1 MGKTTRGFV
10 LGLSVAALGVG
21 AYCVYKNKD
30 KLFKSEEIVNED
42 GTITKKRAYVDLDN
56 IKEKTSEAVNKAK
69 ETAQD
74 TIKTAQD
81 KLGFKKETE
90 VNVEDAEEVVE
101 TEDDVVVEVVDD
113 TTEA

>member
-1 MGKTTRGFV
+1 MGKTTKGFI

-30 KLFKSEEIVNED
+30 KIFKSEEIVNED

-74 TIKTAQD
+74 TIKAAQD
-81 KLGFKKETE
+81 KLGIKKDDKEE
-90 VNVEDAEEVVE
+90 VAEAEEIIE

-113 TTEA
+113 AN